1 FTILYDIWKD
11 NPDKWTETLQS
22 IENTYLDLL
31 VSGYEESCE
40 SVRDS
45 VREELHRNYPT
56 IFPLGHAGT
65 SVGQLAYYMLE
76 PEDSNATLQAICSK
90 YNYEDM
96 EVDEIHAYFFH
107 TAHISLA
114 SSTQDWI
121 DLFKYPMGQTCQECL
136 SPTMKQTRYNHIP
149 KTLVLEY
156 PHTNIET
163 SHQIK
168 SVVNGKSTS
177 LYLSG
182 IIYHGDNHFTS
193 RIISRKSQIW
203 YHDGMLTKETC
214 IKDGTLE
221 DMSNE
226 ELKECQGKDLILAVY
241 SQV

>member
-1 FTILYDIWKD
+1 MNDITRLKYEGLLPDNIEKLDSSDNNPFTILYDIWKD

-22 IENTYLDLL
+22 IENTYWTCC
-31 VSGYEESCE
+31 CE

-76 PEDSNATLQAICSK
+76 SEAYNATLQAVCFK

-96 EVDEIHAYFFH
+96 EVDELHAYF
-107 TAHISLA
+107 
-114 SSTQDWI
+114 
-121 DLFKYPMGQTCQECL
+121 CL
-136 SPTMKQTRYNHIP
+136 SPTMKQTRHNHIP

-163 SHQIK
+163 SRQIK
-168 SVVNGKSTS
+168 SVVNRKA
-177 LYLSG
+177 

-193 RIISRKSQIW
+193 RIISRKGQIW

-214 IKDGTLE
+214 IEDGTLQ
-221 DMSNE
+221 DMSSG